1 MLSRDFSK
9 QTCRYL
15 ELVTNFRCSRVAIY
29 KAKKYRKNKK
39 IDIIEAIHLVER
51 ASSLHAYW
59 RLEPVAQI
67 VWSQKLNRKKIFVF
81 RFFFLCLLVSLCFL
95 FKPRFQHVHS
105 NTTVGWAFRRDF
117 YSLLLTIL
125 KERIKKNKKHTHRYP
140 CFYRIHI
147 LIPTLPPPERERSK
161 ISFTWSI
168 RDRLCIEA
176 GS

>member
-15 ELVTNFRCSRVAIY
+15 ELVTNFRCSRVAIEIY

-67 VWSQKLNRKKIFVF
+67 VWSQKLNRKKNIRFQI
-81 RFFFLCLLVSLCFL
+81 FFFCVCWCPCVFFL
-95 FKPRFQHVHS
+95 
-105 NTTVGWAFRRDF
+105 NLDF
-117 YSLLLTIL
+117 SMSIQTQPSAELSEEISIAYFWRSWKREL
-125 KERIKKNKKHTHRYP
+125 KKTKNKRIVIHVSTEFIFSFQLYP
-140 CFYRIHI
+140 H
-147 LIPTLPPPERERSK
+147 LREKEVR
-161 ISFTWSI
+161 
-168 RDRLCIEA
+168 
-176 GS
+176 